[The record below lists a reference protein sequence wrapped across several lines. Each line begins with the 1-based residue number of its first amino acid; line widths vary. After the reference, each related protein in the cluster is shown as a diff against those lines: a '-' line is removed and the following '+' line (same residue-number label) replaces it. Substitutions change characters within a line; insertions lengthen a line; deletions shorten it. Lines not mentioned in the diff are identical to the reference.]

1 MKRLPRQWSADDLL
15 ADLKQRGA
23 PDVAVGIYGQLAGQ
37 AVPLAAAV
45 RTVFA
50 AQYGDLISL
59 VPGRLFGV
67 SRVLLMLRP
76 SRQVRSGD
84 RRFVAL

>member
-1 MKRLPRQWSADDLL
+1 
-15 ADLKQRGA
+15 
-23 PDVAVGIYGQLAGQ
+23 
-37 AVPLAAAV
+37 V